1 MSAPTPAQVG
11 SAGRYTQVLRSP
23 SRLEAALSPPEG
35 RRSWRHLRS
44 VRVAEVLAAE
54 AMPTTRGPG
63 AWQHCRIEPYGIV
76 AASKRPG
83 MPPYYTLR
91 RVLGALERA
100 GVTRWR
106 RYQFPPGAHPPG
118 RIDIDRYAVVHD
130 PSVVGESYLQL
141 RDSSVAQVAGEHHLA
156 NHEVGL
162 LTRLCRMAEPST
174 WRWAGT
180 QCALAAE
187 LHASEQGLHTAL
199 MRFLRAGLVD
209 EWSATPGVGT
219 SFRVPVAPSL
229 VVTPQ
234 RRSPCSPQR
243 AGAGIPAQPATPAPA
258 AAPPKRH
265 ERRETPREAARELHH
280 GARELAQRL
289 VTHHGL
295 AGRPSPSLVGALAA
309 VLDAGVGRT
318 RLLEAIAGRGS
329 LTGASDPMA
338 VLVTRARQVG
348 TDLAAEAVEAQARR
362 EATEAA
368 RAAER
373 AAAQAEQV
381 AMLVEAEASRGLAAQ
396 LEDGVLAELRA
407 AVGAGRSVSLGPAAL
422 DAAIKDWARRA
433 QAGRLDLGL
442 GDAIGAA
449 LAGGALG
456 DEAAAAAVILPRCRD
471 GPSLAERL
479 RHLG

>member
-1 MSAPTPAQVG
+1 MVSAATPTQVG

-23 SRLEAALSPPEG
+23 SRLEAALSPPQG
-35 RRSWRHLRS
+35 RRSWLRVRS
-44 VRVAEVLAAE
+44 VHVAEVLAAE
-54 AMPTTRGPG
+54 AKPTTRGVG

-76 AASKRPG
+76 AASERPD

-100 GVTRWR
+100 GVMRWR
-106 RYQFPPGAHPPG
+106 RYQFPPAAHPPG

-130 PSVVGESYLQL
+130 PAVATESYLQL
-141 RDSSVAQVAGEHHLA
+141 RDSSVAQVAAEHHLA
-156 NHEVGL
+156 DHEVGL
-162 LTRLCRMAEPST
+162 LTRLCRLAEPST
-174 WRWAGT
+174 WRWVGT

-187 LHASEQGLHTAL
+187 LHASEQGLHVAL
-199 MRFLRAGLVD
+199 MRLRRAGLVD

-219 SFRVPVAPSL
+219 SLRVSVAASL

-234 RRSPCSPQR
+234 RRAPCSAER
-243 AGAGIPAQPATPAPA
+243 AGAASPAQPATPAPA
-258 AAPPKRH
+258 ATPPKRH
-265 ERRETPREAARELHH
+265 ERREAPRELHH
-280 GARELAQRL
+280 GACELAQRL

-309 VLDAGVGRT
+309 ALDAGVGCT
-318 RLLEAIAGRGS
+318 RLAEAVAGRGS
-329 LTGASDPMA
+329 LTGANDPMA

-348 TDLAAEAVEAQARR
+348 ADLVAEAVESQARR

-368 RAAER
+368 RAAGQAGAR
-373 AAAQAEQV
+373 AEQV
-381 AMLVEAEASRGLAAQ
+381 AMVVEAEASRGLAAQ
-396 LEDGVLAELRA
+396 LDDGVLAELRA
-407 AVGAGRSVSLGPAAL
+407 VVEAGRSVSLGAGAL
-422 DAAIKDWARRA
+422 EATIKDWARRA

-442 GDAIGAA
+442 VDAIGAA